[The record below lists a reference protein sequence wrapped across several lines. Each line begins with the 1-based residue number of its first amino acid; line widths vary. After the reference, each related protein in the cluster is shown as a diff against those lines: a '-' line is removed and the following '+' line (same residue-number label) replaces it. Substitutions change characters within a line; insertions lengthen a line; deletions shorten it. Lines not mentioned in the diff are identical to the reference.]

1 MVRNLVA
8 VLRFTRHCVIAA
20 AGGAIAILAAADA
33 GAAKDRCAL
42 QPSESRSVVAVTDSR
57 SIRVH
62 DGTEIYLHGI
72 LPPSP
77 TDLGTAS
84 RTWASEHRARQTLEQ
99 IVQGQT
105 VAIARTLR
113 ATDRYGRVR
122 AHLFVREG
130 SGVNGWLQAQLVRR
144 GAARV
149 DISGLSPPCA
159 KLLLA
164 LEDYARENRIGLWSE
179 AAYDIKSA
187 EQPRALLRFRGTFQL
202 VEGRVFGI
210 ARIKNRVFINFAE
223 DWRKDFTIGLSRKTA
238 RMLAE
243 SGLDLDALKG
253 RTVRV
258 RGWIESRGGPFIYLK
273 SREQLQVLPEAPRP
287 ANEDRARPFPSN
299 LLPDATSPE
308 SGAPLQNGAR
318 SPKPDGA
325 PGIGTENRPAL
336 DASGGLGI

>member
-1 MVRNLVA
+1 MVRDLVA
-8 VLRFTRHCVIAA
+8 VLRFTRHRIIVA
-20 AGGAIAILAAADA
+20 AGGVIAILAAA
-33 GAAKDRCAL
+33 GTSAAQDRCAP
-42 QPSESRSVVAVTDSR
+42 QPSVSRSVVAVTDSR
-57 SIRVH
+57 SIKVD
-62 DGTEIYLHGI
+62 DGTEVYLQGI

-84 RTWASEHRARQTLEQ
+84 RTWASEHRTLQTLER

-105 VAIARTLR
+105 VAIARTSR
-113 ATDRYGRVR
+113 ATDRYGRVP
-122 AHLFVREG
+122 AHLFIRG
-130 SGVNGWLQAQLVRR
+130 DSGANGWLQAELVRR

-149 DISGLSPPCA
+149 DVSGLSAPCA

-164 LEDYARENRIGLWSE
+164 LEDYAREKRIGLWNE

-187 EQPRALLRFRGTFQL
+187 EQPWALLRFRGTFQL
-202 VEGRVFGI
+202 VEGRIFGV

-223 DWRKDFTIGLSRKTA
+223 DWRKDFTIGLNRKTA
-238 RMLAE
+238 RTLAE

-273 SREQLQVLPEAPRP
+273 SREQLQVLPEAPLP

-299 LLPDATSPE
+299 LLPDASPPE
-308 SGAPLQNGAR
+308 SGTPLQSRSR
-318 SPKPDGA
+318 SPNRDGG

-336 DASGGLGI
+336 NASGGLGI